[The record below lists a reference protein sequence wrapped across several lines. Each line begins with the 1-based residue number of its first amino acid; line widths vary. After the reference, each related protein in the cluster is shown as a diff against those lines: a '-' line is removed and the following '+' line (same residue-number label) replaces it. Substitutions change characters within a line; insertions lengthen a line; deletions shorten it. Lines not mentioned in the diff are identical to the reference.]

1 MPAMRPARVLEIVAL
16 TMSLALTLALSLSL
30 VVACDA
36 AASQDTEYYFCP
48 EDECKDRVVEQI
60 DRADSTVVAAVFTFT
75 HYDIAQAMARAVSE
89 RGVQVWVVVEKNQ
102 LDAGLGAFLTSRGVG
117 FRTDTNPQLMHH
129 KFTVIDDH
137 TVLTGSFNYTNQ
149 ADQKNDE
156 NLVILY
162 DRDGA
167 RRFFDEFQELWDSA
181 EDF

>member
-1 MPAMRPARVLEIVAL
+1 MRPALLLHCVAL
-16 TMSLALTLALSLSL
+16 AFAIGGAA
-30 VVACDA
+30 ACDSA
-36 AASQDTEYYFCP
+36 GSKDPDYYFCP
-48 EDECKDRVVEQI
+48 DDACKDRVVEQI
-60 DRADSTVVAAVFTFT
+60 DRATTTIVSAVFTFT

-162 DRDGA
+162 DREGA